1 MHFRCGYSTDM
12 IDLSHYKTLVFDC
25 DGVVLDSNKVKSDA
39 FYKAALPYGENAA
52 NTLLEYHKNTG
63 GVSRY
68 KKFRYFLDNIV
79 ENELENFGYD
89 ALLEAYAKNVMDGML
104 TCNVAENIDKLREET
119 KDITWL
125 IVSGGDQEELRG
137 IFKQRKL
144 YGLFDGDIFGSPDT
158 KEVILER
165 EIQNDNIKL
174 PALFLGDSRYDR
186 QASLASGLDFIFI
199 SDWTEVNDWE
209 EWVNK
214 NNLKATQRIEDLI
227 K

>member
-1 MHFRCGYSTDM
+1 M
-12 IDLSHYKTLVFDC
+12 IDISRYKTLVFDC

-39 FYKAALPYGENAA
+39 FYNAALPYGEEAA

-68 KKFRYFLDNIV
+68 KKFRYFLDTIV

-104 TCNVAENIDKLREET
+104 TCNVAKNIDKLREKT
-119 KDITWL
+119 KDTKWL
-125 IVSGGDQEELRG
+125 IVSGGDQEELRD

-144 YGLFDGDIFGSPDT
+144 DVLFDGDIFGSPDT

-165 EIQNDNIKL
+165 EILNGNIKL
-174 PALFLGDSRYDR
+174 PVLFLGDSKYDHK
-186 QASLASGLDFIFI
+186 ASMASGLDFIFI
-199 SDWTEVNDWE
+199 SDWTEVKDWKL
-209 EWVNK
+209 WVKEHNLMNTINIYTLLINIKINK
-214 NNLKATQRIEDLI
+214 NI
-227 K
+227 